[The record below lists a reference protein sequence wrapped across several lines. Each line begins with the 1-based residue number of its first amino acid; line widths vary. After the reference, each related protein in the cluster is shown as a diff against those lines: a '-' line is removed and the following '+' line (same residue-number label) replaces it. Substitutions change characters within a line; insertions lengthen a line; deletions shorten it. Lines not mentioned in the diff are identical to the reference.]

1 MLLRVCFLFLV
12 LFYLS
17 NLERELK
24 LSAHKPLQDFLPSVQ
39 ARMPARME
47 APVSFS
53 LGLGGLSYK
62 WECSQPPR
70 KSVHVWNN
78 ISLPLSDPTS
88 TWEKIKC
95 EILWSLSLM
104 MKLPDFLT
112 FLLWERHQPW
122 IPGSVILLL
131 SSSLLCLP
139 HDRPVSLRDEGL
151 RQRSQLTKK
160 MAGYCLKITILLGSE
175 WEVLFIERKRKK
187 PGGTK
192 VKRQNR
198 EGEAVG
204 K

>member
-1 MLLRVCFLFLV
+1 MIFPANKDAPQFPSQVTRCMGHLTTPAWPHFRLGKDKVWDTMV
-12 LFYLS
+12 
-17 NLERELK
+17 
-24 LSAHKPLQDFLPSVQ
+24 PL
-39 ARMPARME
+39 
-47 APVSFS
+47 
-53 LGLGGLSYK
+53 
-62 WECSQPPR
+62 
-70 KSVHVWNN
+70 
-78 ISLPLSDPTS
+78 
-88 TWEKIKC
+88 
-95 EILWSLSLM
+95 LM
-104 MKLPDFLT
+104 MKLPTVLT

-160 MAGYCLKITILLGSE
+160 MAGYCLKITILLGSG